1 MLAGSADEQGLE
13 PGLAGPPR
21 TGWTVGGRQL
31 KAAAS
36 QWTWAQEN
44 MHFNSW
50 NLCNIL
56 KPFSLS
62 AICVALCLC
71 LHGGDLFR
79 KGKKTDIWPGH
90 LATPRWDS
98 GNKVSYLSPRALTP
112 KSVWCGP
119 IWVGGHC
126 RGVGV
131 TPEAKG
137 RSWLLSRRRVQEVAW
152 GFLLH
157 GSGQTQQRQERSVS
171 SRNRSAP
178 GPVASIQ
185 ASEDRQGVWG
195 GKRSTI
201 SLVSGRKMILFH
213 CCLKEWCSKLWV
225 MIH

>member
-1 MLAGSADEQGLE
+1 MLAGSADEQRLE
-13 PGLAGPPR
+13 PSLAGPPQ

-31 KAAAS
+31 KPAAS

-56 KPFSLS
+56 KPFSLL

-79 KGKKTDIWPGH
+79 KGKKTDIWAGH
-90 LATPRWDS
+90 LATPRRDS

-137 RSWLLSRRRVQEVAW
+137 RSWLLSRRSPGGGLGVPLARLWANSAT
-152 GFLLH
+152 
-157 GSGQTQQRQERSVS
+157 SGEER
-171 SRNRSAP
+171 
-178 GPVASIQ
+178 
-185 ASEDRQGVWG
+185 
-195 GKRSTI
+195 
-201 SLVSGRKMILFH
+201 L
-213 CCLKEWCSKLWV
+213 LKEPICCWSRRLHPSIWGQARGLGWEAEY
-225 MIH
+225 HFLGFR